1 MIEDSI
7 KTYLE
12 EGLLPGIS
20 VWNASFF
27 QAEGVTT
34 CKALRLHGWE
44 DTQVQIGASDFLSF
58 STVVPAWQYEEDG
71 VLVDEP
77 ESTKVEE
84 YNFLR
89 QEELSSRELEHA
101 STHEIFVGTLKSVDA
116 FYATYRLPTN
126 GDGEDRTL
134 LAGLRFNYTEGFSGG
149 FESSFA
155 FLQKTPQASI
165 ELGPASVVLR
175 DLPAHFSSPTRLFES

>member
-1 MIEDSI
+1 MIEESI
-7 KTYLE
+7 KTFIE

-44 DTQVQIGASDFLSF
+44 DSQVQIGASEFLSF
-58 STVVPAWQYEEDG
+58 STVVPAWKYEEDG
-71 VLVDEP
+71 TLIEEP
-77 ESTKVEE
+77 EYTKVDE

-89 QEELSSRELEHA
+89 QEELSSRDIEHA
-101 STHEIFVGTLKSVDA
+101 STHEIFVGTLESVDA
-116 FYATYRLPTN
+116 FYAKYRLPT
-126 GDGEDRTL
+126 GGEEERTV
-134 LAGLRFNYTEGFSGG
+134 LAGLRFNYREGFSGG

-155 FLQKTPQASI
+155 FIQKSPNTSI

-175 DLPAHFSSPTRLFES
+175 DLPAHLSPATRLIES